1 MDIEHFGQRMVTLL
15 PRMMRGFAR
24 RESNYLSRGK
34 ITIPQWGVLEHL
46 SRDREVP
53 MNELARHLGITR
65 PAATGLADRLIA
77 QGLVARQGDRADRRV
92 IRVRLTPKG
101 RRVLDNIWNQKRRM
115 IQQVFGQISP
125 ADRAQ
130 YLSTLE
136 RVAQILSE
144 EPE

>member
-1 MDIEHFGQRMVTLL
+1 MDIERFGQRMVILL
-15 PRMMRGFAR
+15 PRMMRGFTR

-34 ITIPQWGVLEHL
+34 ITIPQLGVLEHL
-46 SRDREVP
+46 SRSREIP
-53 MNELARHLGITR
+53 MNALASHLGVTR

-92 IRVRLTPKG
+92 VRVRLTPKG

-130 YLSTLE
+130 YLATLE

-144 EPE
+144 DSK

>member
-1 MDIEHFGQRMVTLL
+1 MDIDRFSQRMVALL
-15 PRMMRGFAR
+15 PRMMRGFNR

-34 ITIPQWGVLEHL
+34 ITIPQLGVLEHL
-46 SRDREVP
+46 SRNREIP
-53 MNELARHLGITR
+53 MNELARHLAITR

-92 IRVRLTPKG
+92 VRIRLTPKG
-101 RRVLDNIWNQKRRM
+101 RRVLDNIWGQKRRM

-125 ADRAQ
+125 SDRTQ

-136 RVAQILSE
+136 RVTQILSE